1 MSRQNQGEKSVQD
14 VGGWWLHIIYRMTSA
29 CKPELNRSS
38 RLCGVRVRLITVSG
52 AERCC
57 LSRWSMLTISAG
69 ERTVEVTIVTFIN
82 THSTCATCATL
93 FYMRTRP
100 LKTIFSSWALLMF
113 VHANANI
120 DHHMSLSGWSQS
132 RVSLRLGIIME
143 LICQAMV
150 LICTALPPPPTPT
163 TF

>member
-38 RLCGVRVRLITVSG
+38 LLCGVRVRLITVSG
-52 AERCC
+52 AERCY

-82 THSTCATCATL
+82 IHSTCATCATL
-93 FYMRTRP
+93 FYENEIIE
-100 LKTIFSSWALLMF
+100 TIFSSWALLMF

-132 RVSLRLGIIME
+132 RVSLRPGIIME